1 MPKVVPEYKENA
13 KRRILEAA
21 MDVIAERGCDRMTID
36 DVAKRLGV
44 TKGAVYWYFPNK
56 EELLTAVLK
65 EVLNSIQAD
74 IRKCTFESYYNK
86 TAEETMIQ
94 IFDRFVLAYSER
106 RELFFEMFSLAN
118 RDSDA
123 RRAIREYYDG
133 VTATFEEAIR
143 KEKKRNYILTE
154 TDAHTLALLFTA
166 LYTGLQNYEMAY
178 AYQRHSR
185 DLWIEGMR
193 ILLKPSYSGT
203 YGEEEK

>member
-1 MPKVVPEYKENA
+1 MNIGSMPKVVPEYKENA

-36 DVAKRLGV
+36 DVAKKLGV

-65 EVLNSIQAD
+65 EVLSSIQAE

-94 IFDRFVLAYSER
+94 IFDRFVLAYSEK

-133 VTATFEEAIR
+133 VTATFE
-143 KEKKRNYILTE
+143 KPSKKR
-154 TDAHTLALLFTA
+154 
-166 LYTGLQNYEMAY
+166 
-178 AYQRHSR
+178 RR
-185 DLWIEGMR
+185 
-193 ILLKPSYSGT
+193 GT
-203 YGEEEK
+203 TS